1 LEHPEKITNLPQVT
15 DKLYH
20 IKLYLV
26 HLAMSRIRTHK
37 ESLKIPKGAIR
48 IRILKKNR
56 QHNGQKKKYKRTNNN
71 LQNIH
76 IKLKIE

>member
-1 LEHPEKITNLPQVT
+1 M
-15 DKLYH
+15 DKRYNRGNQNPY
-20 IKLYLV
+20 IGEEQTTQWAKDTTEV
-26 HLAMSRIRTHK
+26 
-37 ESLKIPKGAIR
+37 IR
-48 IRILKKNR
+48 IRKLKKNR